1 MNPRFDLFQ
10 KQNDRLIKWIGTTE
24 SVEDLEKLIRTNSTI
39 APQDNYVVFRSA
51 CGATEALTMLP
62 SEKEKEL
69 RITVLKCERT

>member
-10 KQNDRLIKWIGTTE
+10 KQNDRLIQWIGTTE

-51 CGATEALTMLP
+51 CGVTEALTTLP